1 MKRRTII
8 ILVVIVLAVGGYFGF
23 KAWRDAKAAA
33 ETSFQTEKITRGSL
47 TALVG
52 ATGTVRSNQTA
63 VMTWQTTGQVG
74 EINVAI
80 GEGIN
85 EGDILASLKTSSLPQ
100 AVILAE
106 ADLVAARR
114 ALENLKESSLAQ
126 AQAQFN
132 LAKAAE
138 DLKDAQ
144 DKRKS
149 KDYTRASDLTL
160 EEARTNVALAQEDV
174 DKYQSIYD
182 QVKGLDVDNNQR
194 LAAYS
199 ALLAARRTLD
209 RAKANLTYL
218 EGGPDTLE
226 IDQADASLAL
236 AQAKFDDAKREWE
249 RLKDGPD
256 PDDIRAAEARIEAI
270 EATLAMSSLTAPFD
284 GMVTDVKVK
293 IGDQVAPGL
302 ESFRIDDL
310 SRLLVDVQVPEAD
323 INRISVG
330 QPVTMTF
337 DAILDKEYNGK
348 VIEVGKVGSALTGI
362 VNFAVTIELTDPDEL
377 VRPGM
382 TAGVN
387 IVVNQLDDVLL
398 VPNRAVRLREG
409 KRVVYLLKNGEAVSV
424 DIEIG
429 AQSDMTSEI
438 LSGDVKVGDT
448 VILNPPTQ
456 FEGGQSPFMR

>member
-1 MKRRTII
+1 MKRRNII
-8 ILVVIVLAVGGYFGF
+8 IFVVVVLAVGGYFGF

-33 ETSFQTEKITRGSL
+33 ETTFQTEKISRGGL

-63 VMTWQTTGQVG
+63 IMTWQTTGQVG
-74 EINVAI
+74 EINAAI
-80 GEGIN
+80 GEAVK
-85 EGDILASLKTSSLPQ
+85 EKDVLASLKTSSLPQ

-106 ADLVAARR
+106 ADLVSAKR
-114 ALENLKESSLAQ
+114 ALENLKVSNMAQ

-132 LAKAAE
+132 LAQAAE
-138 DLKDAQ
+138 DLTDAQ

-174 DKYQSIYD
+174 NKYQEIYD
-182 QVKGLDVDNNQR
+182 RVKGLGDDNTQR

-218 EGGPDTLE
+218 EGGPDPME
-226 IDQADASLAL
+226 IDQADAGLAL
-236 AQAKFDDAKREWE
+236 AQAKYDDAKREWE
-249 RLKDGPD
+249 RVKDGPD
-256 PDDIRAAEARIEAI
+256 PDDIRAAEARVSAI
-270 EATLAMSSLTAPFD
+270 EATLALSSLSAPFD
-284 GMVTDVKVK
+284 GTITDVKLK
-293 IGDQVAPGL
+293 IGDQVAPGM
-302 ESFRIDDL
+302 EGFRIDDL

-323 INRISVG
+323 INRISVN

-337 DAILDKEYNGK
+337 DAVLDKEYHGQ
-348 VIEVGKVGSALTGI
+348 VIEVGQVGAALTGI
-362 VNFAVTIELTDPDEL
+362 VNFQVTIELTDADEL

-387 IVVNQLDDVLL
+387 IVVNQLEDVLL

-409 KRVVYLLKNGEAVSV
+409 KRVVYLLKNGEAEPVE
-424 DIEIG
+424 IEIG

-438 LSGDVKVGDT
+438 LSGDVKEGDI

-456 FEGGQSPFMR
+456 FESGQSPFMR

>member
-1 MKRRTII
+1 MKKRTIFI
-8 ILVVIVLAVGGYFGF
+8 LIVVILVVGGYFGF

-33 ETSFQTEKITRGSL
+33 ETTFQTEKITRGSL

-63 VMTWQTTGQVG
+63 VMAWQTTGQVG
-74 EINVAI
+74 EINVAT
-80 GEGIN
+80 GEMVK
-85 EGDILASLKTSSLPQ
+85 EGDFLASLKTSSLPQ
-100 AVILAE
+100 TVILAQ
-106 ADLVAARR
+106 ADLVSAKR

-132 LAKAAE
+132 LAQAAE
-138 DLKDAQ
+138 NLQNAQ

-174 DKYQSIYD
+174 NKYQEIYD
-182 QVKGLDVDNNQR
+182 RVKGLDADNSQR

-218 EGGPDTLE
+218 EGGPDPLDIE
-226 IDQADASLAL
+226 QADANLAL
-236 AQAKFDDAKREWE
+236 AQAKYDDAQREWE
-249 RLKDGPD
+249 RVKDGPD
-256 PDDIRAAEARIEAI
+256 PDDIRAAKARVEAV
-270 EATLAMSSLTAPFD
+270 EATLGLAHLTAPF
-284 GMVTDVKVK
+284 GGTITDVKLK

-302 ESFRIDDL
+302 EGFRIDDL

-330 QPVTMTF
+330 QSVTMTF
-337 DAILDKEYNGK
+337 DAILDKEYNGT
-348 VIEVGKVGSALTGI
+348 VIEVGTVGSALTGI
-362 VNFAVTIELTDPDEL
+362 VNFDVTIELKDVDNL

-387 IVVNQLDDVLL
+387 IVVNQLEDVLL
-398 VPNRAVRLREG
+398 VPNRAVRLRDG
-409 KRVVYLLKNGEAVSV
+409 KRVVYLLKNGEATPVA
-424 DIEIG
+424 IEIG

-438 LSGDVKVGDT
+438 LSGDVKEGDI
-448 VILNPPTQ
+448 VILNPPIQ